1 LNVCKEKALLQI
13 LKNEMAEI
21 STIFKL
27 NIKMTKAF
35 HKYYHLIVDEDF
47 SMFLASK

>member
-1 LNVCKEKALLQI
+1 MQGEGIA
-13 LKNEMAEI
+13 
-21 STIFKL
+21 S